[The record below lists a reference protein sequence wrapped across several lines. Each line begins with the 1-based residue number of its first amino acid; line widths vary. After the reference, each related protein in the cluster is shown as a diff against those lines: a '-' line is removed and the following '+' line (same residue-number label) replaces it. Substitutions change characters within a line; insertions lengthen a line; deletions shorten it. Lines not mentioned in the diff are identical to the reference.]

1 MLRVNTDSIA
11 IVNEA
16 IPIYLTL
23 LMIVVIPPMDTSLD
37 VRFTN
42 RRGITGECSLRLPL
56 SKKWTP
62 QAVFEYLESRALSYR
77 IQLRACLRRP
87 PFSSMR

>member
-1 MLRVNTDSIA
+1 MFRIKVERIA
-11 IVNEA
+11 RDRHA
-16 IPIYLTL
+16 IPTYLTL

-42 RRGITGECSLRLPL
+42 RCGITGECSLQLPL

-62 QAVFEYLESRALSYR
+62 QAVFEYLESR
-77 IQLRACLRRP
+77 
-87 PFSSMR
+87 